1 MNKVKAIIIDDEAS
15 NRTLI
20 KKLVT
25 ELNANFE
32 VLGEAE
38 NVKQAYELIKK
49 LKPDVIFLDIKM
61 PDGNGFSLLTKFD
74 QIDFEVVFISGF
86 DNYAM
91 KAFEFNALDFIL
103 KPIDSHKL
111 IKTLSKVQIAVE
123 GKSAHS
129 DRIKEIVNSYDLS
142 QMIMTKI
149 PVHAGNQVMLLELN
163 ELVSV
168 RAEGGCTYFKTI
180 KNEKYQSSKQIS
192 DFDFF
197 YEHLPNFVKINKGI
211 CININF
217 ITNYSK
223 GEPCFVTLID
233 NTSFEIPRRKK
244 GEILELINKKSQKP

>member
-1 MNKVKAIIIDDEAS
+1 MNKVKAVIIDDELS

-25 ELNANFE
+25 EINANFE

-38 NVKQAYELIKK
+38 NVKQAYDLIKK
-49 LKPDVIFLDIKM
+49 VKPDVIFLDIKM
-61 PDGNGFSLLTKFD
+61 PDGNGFSLLNRFD

-111 IKTLSKVQIAVE
+111 IKTLNKVQIAVK
-123 GKSAHS
+123 GKSRHS
-129 DRIKEIVNSYDLS
+129 EKLKHVLNSYDLN

-149 PVHAGNQVMLLELN
+149 PVHAGNQVMLLGLDT
-163 ELVSV
+163 LVSI
-168 RAEGGCTYFKTI
+168 RAEGGCTYFKTV
-180 KNEKYQSSKQIS
+180 KNERFQSAKQLS

-223 GEPCFVTLID
+223 GEPCYITLID
-233 NTSFEIPRRKK
+233 NSIFEIPRRKK
-244 GEILELINKKSQKP
+244 GEILELMDKKSKKE